1 MVRGKPNIDLVLPAF
16 HEFCADTVLI
26 AHNAAFDMRFLQL
39 KEKRTGVRFAQPVLD
54 TLLLSAVVHPNQESH
69 KLDDILNRLG
79 IEIDARHNALEDAL
93 ATAEVF
99 LRIVPLLEKM
109 DIVTVRQAL
118 EASEKTYFARVK
130 Y

>member
-1 MVRGKPNIDLVLPAF
+1 MRGKPNIDLVLPAF

-39 KEKRTGVRFAQPVLD
+39 KEKQTGVRFTQPVLD

-69 KLDDILNRLG
+69 RLDDILGRLG
-79 IEIDARHNALEDAL
+79 IEIESRHNALKDAL

-99 LRIVPLLEKM
+99 LKLVPLLESIG
-109 DIVTVRQAL
+109 IVTVRQAL